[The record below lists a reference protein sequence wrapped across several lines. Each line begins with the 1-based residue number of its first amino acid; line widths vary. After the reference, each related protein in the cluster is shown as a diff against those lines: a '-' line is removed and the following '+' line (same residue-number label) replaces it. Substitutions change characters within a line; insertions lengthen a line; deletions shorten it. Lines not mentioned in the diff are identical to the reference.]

1 MIATN
6 ASPVRSVKSWAP
18 VPAAMRR
25 WQESSAG
32 LRHVGTTISEHPAK
46 GVRSCGQV
54 LWATALNDSQVG
66 LAWGWACLHGEVVVM
81 TDPMGVATNL
91 ALVDD
96 ESGEPLTA
104 SQVMCCLNSVIY
116 GLPWQ
121 ETIRNAMDVR
131 PQAPNLS

>member
-1 MIATN
+1 MVVNN
-6 ASPVRSVKSWAP
+6 ANPVRSVKSWTP
-18 VPAAMRR
+18 VPAAVRC

-32 LRHVGTTISEHPAK
+32 LRHVGTTISERHAK

-66 LAWGWACLHGEVVVM
+66 LAWRWACLHGEVVVM
-81 TDPMGVATNL
+81 SDPMAVATNL

-104 SQVMCCLNSVIY
+104 SQLMCCLNSVIY
-116 GLPWQ
+116 ELPWQ
-121 ETIRNAMDVR
+121 ETIRIAIEVHPDSISV
-131 PQAPNLS
+131 S